1 MPYQKSLIEGAARD
15 VLDYGFPVVFEK
27 GWHGHGSSI
36 FAPRGHTIHHD
47 ASRGGSARETIKNGR
62 QGLSGPLGNYYTER
76 DATLVVIADG
86 RANHAGRGSY
96 KGLSGN
102 DSVVGTEQ
110 ANNGTGEPYTDD
122 QIELMFALSRALAN
136 RLGSRGVDLT
146 HAHWEWATN
155 RKIDPAVHWVTGHGS
170 WDMDVFRN
178 ELRQFSLDV
187 RSGNMQRG
195 DKGPKVKRLQWRINQ
210 SLHNGDH
217 DPENGGLD
225 PNGIFDKETEKYVKH
240 MQSLAGYPTT
250 GKLDDPWELDYI
262 SELAMTEK
270 WHN

>member
-1 MPYQKSLIEGAARD
+1 MPYQKSLIEGAAKD
-15 VLDYGFPVVFEK
+15 VLDYGFPVEFMK
-27 GWHGHGSSI
+27 GWQRHGSSI

-76 DATLVVIADG
+76 DATLVVIAAG

-96 KGLSGN
+96 KGLYGN

-110 ANNGTGEPYTDD
+110 ANNGSGEEYSDD
-122 QIELMFALSRALAN
+122 QIQLIFALSRALAN

-146 HAHWEWATN
+146 HAHWEWTA
-155 RKIDPAVHWVTGHGS
+155 RKIDPAVDYETGQGS

-178 ELRQFSLDV
+178 ELRKFDLDV

-210 SLHNGDH
+210 SLHNGNH
-217 DPENGGLD
+217 EPSGGVTAD
-225 PNGIFDKETEKYVKH
+225 GIFGKQTEKYVKH
-240 MQSLAGYPTT
+240 MQNLAGYPTT

-262 SELAMTEK
+262 SELAMTAK
-270 WHN
+270 FHD